1 MADEVMVFITA
12 GSDEEAI
19 RIAKA
24 LVDER
29 LVACAN
35 LVPGI
40 RSFFFWGGKTQDER
54 EVLLI
59 CKSRQGR
66 VPDIIARVKALH
78 SYTVPEIIALPVAAG
93 SPDYLSWVQ
102 ETVKERG

>member
-12 GSDEEAI
+12 GSDEEAV

-35 LVPGI
+35 MVPGV
-40 RSFFFWGGKTQDER
+40 RSFFFWEGKAREER
-54 EVLLI
+54 EVLLL
-59 CKSRQGR
+59 CKSRLSCM
-66 VPDIIARVKALH
+66 PNLIARVKALH
-78 SYTVPEIIALPVAAG
+78 SYTVPEVIALPIVAG
-93 SPDYLSWVQ
+93 SQDYLHWVK
-102 ETVKERG
+102 ETVKES